1 MEPCNVG
8 ASHRLLLERCPASLP
23 FHLLSWEHPID
34 LYMCCP
40 LCWFIRFTVLI
51 RSLFCVSLCSEQN
64 NKKNNSET
72 RNKSRVKMNK
82 QIEQSSSS
90 VRARIRFVSTVSKP
104 LTQRMWFG
112 KIPYVTLISNYLVQ
126 RKVCA
131 IPYVRLIS
139 NHLVQRSSA
148 AKYLQLLTRT
158 HGCSYCRAYAIS
170 LY

>member
-1 MEPCNVG
+1 MSSVPSFPPSILGTSDRPV
-8 ASHRLLLERCPASLP
+8 HVLP
-23 FHLLSWEHPID
+23 IVLVHSVHSTYSIFV
-34 LYMCCP
+34 
-40 LCWFIRFTVLI
+40 LCIALQRA
-51 RSLFCVSLCSEQN
+51 EQQKEQQR
-64 NKKNNSET
+64 NKKQI
-72 RNKSRVKMNK
+72 KSQQMNK
-82 QIEQSSSS
+82 QIEQSYSS